1 MKIARCAV
9 VVFLMYQVILFAG
22 AFADKP
28 AIAVLDFTTGNKPL
42 VKEIHKVK
50 EVTDITWADKETN
63 LFTAELITALVNTN
77 KFNVVER
84 DRMEAIVKELE
95 FGDSGE
101 ILPEKA
107 IKMGQL
113 LRAEYLI
120 MGKVE
125 VIEASQKKARVLY
138 SKSKKTTFQGH
149 MAVNMKIVDTRN
161 GKITAAK
168 KVNLQDVHNES
179 VHGHTTLVTFIDM
192 LKEKTVQQLVGGIID
207 MISPTKIIKVVDNKV
222 FLTSGLEG
230 IVKVDTLMDVYNVGD
245 ELIDPDTR
253 ESLGQEEILIGL
265 VKITEIQPKYIMAQI
280 IEGDAS
286 HILAGAICRLREGSS
301 ENKPGEPKTPGSS
314 SKPVSW

>member
-1 MKIARCAV
+1 MKIARYLVA
-9 VVFLMYQVILFAG
+9 VFLMYQIILSAG

-28 AIAVLDFTTGNKPL
+28 TLAVLDFTTGNKPL

-50 EVTDITWADKETN
+50 EVTAITWADKETN

-84 DRMEAIVKELE
+84 NRMDTIVKELE

-101 ILPEKA
+101 VLPEKA
-107 IKMGQL
+107 IKIGQL
-113 LRAEYLI
+113 LRAEYLV

-149 MAVNMKIVDTRN
+149 MAVNMEIVDTRN

-207 MISPTKIIKVVDNKV
+207 GIFPTRVIKVEDNKV
-222 FLTSGLEG
+222 FLTSGLEDM
-230 IVKVDTLMDVYNVGD
+230 IKVDTIMNVYTVGD
-245 ELIDPDTR
+245 ELVDPDTQ
-253 ESLGQEEILIGL
+253 ESLGMEEIQAGRI
-265 VKITEIQPKYIMAQI
+265 KITEIRPKYIVAQI

-301 ENKPGEPKTPGSS
+301 ENKPSEPKTPGSS